1 MIFTR
6 VPKEIKEYEEKLI
19 AGLSARQLL
28 YGGLSIV
35 ISVGIYFLIQS
46 HIGQGMASYIVMFFA
61 FPGFAAGFIK
71 KNDMYLDKYFKI
83 IYEFHKRQQILKYD
97 TGRRV
102 SRRKENKNVTK
113 KQEKEYKKHKKKY
126 AEEQAF

>member
-1 MIFTR
+1 MIYTR

-28 YGGLSIV
+28 YGGISIV
-35 ISVGIYFLIQS
+35 ISVGIYFLITPY
-46 HIGQGMASYIVMFFA
+46 IGQGVASYVVMIFA

-83 IYEFHKRQQILKYD
+83 IFDFHKRTQVLKYN
-97 TGRRV
+97 TERKV
-102 SRRKENKNVTK
+102 SRKEKKNVTK
-113 KQEKEYKKHKKKY
+113 KQEKEYRKQRKQY
-126 AEEQAF
+126 SSEQAF